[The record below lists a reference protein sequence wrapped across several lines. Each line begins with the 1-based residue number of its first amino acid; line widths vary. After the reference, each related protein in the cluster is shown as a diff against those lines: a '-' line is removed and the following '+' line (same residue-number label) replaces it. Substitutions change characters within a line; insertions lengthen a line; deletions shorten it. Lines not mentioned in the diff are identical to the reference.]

1 MKNGSIDTTVKT
13 ENEDSYLYLSVP
25 VDDGWDVL
33 MNNEKQMQSHLK
45 TAYMQLSFILVL
57 IKLL

>member
-13 ENEDSYLYLSVP
+13 EDKDSYLYLSVP

-33 MNNEKQMQSHLK
+33 MNNEKQM
-45 TAYMQLSFILVL
+45 
-57 IKLL
+57 